1 MMRPSMLCVA
11 LLLAVVAASPAP
23 LLAASARTHGSLT
36 AAAGHD
42 KTTEW
47 YEANRASVFRA
58 ANCLIL
64 QDLGGGQYFVQTN
77 TRAGACKYV
86 IRETREQRTT
96 KDGKPMTIYR
106 VKYVRNVSG
115 RLADFELT
123 IAMTGQTESQ
133 TAVGMWI
140 YANVPGRFIPVS
152 AVTTVLEGSK
162 SGVTNYIVNNAR

>member
-1 MMRPSMLCVA
+1 MMRRSALFAA
-11 LLLAVVAASPAP
+11 LLLAVAAASPAP
-23 LLAASARTHGSLT
+23 LLAASARTYGTLT

-42 KTTEW
+42 KTTSW
-47 YEANRASVFRA
+47 YEANRAKVFAA
-58 ANCLIL
+58 ANCHVL
-64 QDLGGGQYFVQTN
+64 QDLGGGQYYVQTN

-86 IRETREQRTT
+86 IRETREERTT
-96 KDGKPMTIYR
+96 AGGKPMTIYR

-123 IAMTGQTESQ
+123 IAMTGQAEGKTE
-133 TAVGMWI
+133 VGMWI

-162 SGVTNYIVNNAR
+162 SGVTSYIVKNAR